1 MRMHNE
7 QEINSL
13 AEEKINIELEWE
25 ANIEAEEG
33 AQYAERNEF
42 AICKSEEE
50 VQEERDKVILRPP
63 ERNISCRLYTHAI
76 ILVNII
82 SFWIKILLIQKSS

>member
-33 AQYAERNEF
+33 ARYAERNEF

-50 VQEERDKVILRPP
+50 VQEERDKVMIRPS
-63 ERNISCRLYTHAI
+63 ERNIFCRFIH
-76 ILVNII
+76 I
-82 SFWIKILLIQKSS
+82 SML